1 MTTLSPIEPDTG
13 FHDLEGLI
21 CDAVSMTDVLTNSIR
36 HHFENVAPSDGFV
49 INAEDADRLF
59 FLASMVTSMS
69 DKVREAFYVAL
80 RNEREAK
87 EMRRSSR

>member
-1 MTTLSPIEPDTG
+1 MSR
-13 FHDLEGLI
+13 
-21 CDAVSMTDVLTNSIR
+21 SMMR
-36 HHFENVAPSDGFV
+36 
-49 INAEDADRLF
+49 
-59 FLASMVTSMS
+59 ASMVTSMS